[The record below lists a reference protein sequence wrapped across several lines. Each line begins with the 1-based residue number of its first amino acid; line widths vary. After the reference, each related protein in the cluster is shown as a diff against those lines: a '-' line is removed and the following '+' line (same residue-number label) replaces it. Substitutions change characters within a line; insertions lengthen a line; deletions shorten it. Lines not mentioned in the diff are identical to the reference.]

1 MEAKGKTSQKVDY
14 WKART
19 SLLWIECNIG
29 EAREAWRKAD
39 SWARQMPAAG
49 AYDRE
54 RDEVAFLG
62 AALDARETAQLQPV
76 AVCSK

>member
-1 MEAKGKTSQKVDY
+1 MEAKGKTTQKVGD
-14 WKART
+14 WKVRA
-19 SLLWIECNIG
+19 SLLWIEGNIG

-62 AALDARETAQLQPV
+62 AALDASETAQPEPV
-76 AVCSK
+76 AVL

>member
-1 MEAKGKTSQKVDY
+1 MEAKGKSRQKVDY

-19 SLLWIECNIG
+19 SLLWIEGSLG

-54 RDEVAFLG
+54 RDEVAALG
-62 AALDARETAQLQPV
+62 VALDASEIAQSQPV
-76 AVCSK
+76 AVLS